1 MIESKIKTG
10 IVEQEDTLDR
20 RIKLRR
26 MKSQS
31 STKDPL
37 ERNEFFEEKKGEMA
51 NYEEDDFNRRDR
63 GVTGLSKKGRNR
75 HLFASFS
82 NLK

>member
-1 MIESKIKTG
+1 MNLVESPTKNRQKVKDLIKNAEMRLNMIESKIKTG
-10 IVEQEDTLDR
+10 IVEQEDNLNQ

-37 ERNEFFEEKKGEMA
+37 ERN
-51 NYEEDDFNRRDR
+51 
-63 GVTGLSKKGRNR
+63 
-75 HLFASFS
+75 
-82 NLK
+82 